1 MKLTIDTDSRTLVT
15 EDGATVQTLDL
26 YGPEAFAALSRH
38 WLRIAWSQKY
48 SYTFSWLG
56 RPMIQ
61 LPEDVLRLQ
70 EIIYQLQPDVII
82 ETGVAHGGSLVFLA
96 SLCALIGKG
105 RVIGVDIEIR
115 PHNREA
121 IEAHPLRPFISL
133 IEGSSTNPRILAQI
147 EAMIRPGERVIVLL
161 DSNHSY
167 GHVSDELR
175 LYAELVTPG
184 SYLVV
189 QDGIMNDLW
198 DVPGGRPDW
207 AHDNPAHAASDFV
220 ASRADFILEPP
231 AWAFNESPLRAGLT
245 YCPAGWLKK
254 RVAD

>member
-1 MKLTIDTDSRTLVT
+1 MKLTLDTDSRTLVT
-15 EDGATVQTLDL
+15 EDGATVRTLDL

-38 WLRIAWSQKY
+38 WLRVAWSQKH

-70 EIIYQLQPDVII
+70 ELIYQLQPDVIV
-82 ETGVAHGGSLVFLA
+82 ETGVAHGGSLVFYA
-96 SLCALIGKG
+96 SLCHVIGKG

-115 PHNREA
+115 PHNRTA
-121 IEAHPLRPFISL
+121 IEAHPLKPFITL
-133 IEGSSTNPRILAQI
+133 IEGSSTSSGILDQVK
-147 EAMIRPGERVIVLL
+147 AMIGPGERVMVLL

-167 GHVSDELR
+167 GHVSEELR

-189 QDGIMNDLW
+189 QDGIMHDLP
-198 DVPGGRPDW
+198 DVPGGRLDW
-207 AHDNPAHAASDFV
+207 IHDNPARAARDFV
-220 ASRADFILEPP
+220 DSRADFVLEPP
-231 AWAFNESPLRAGLT
+231 TWAFNESALREGLT
-245 YCPAGWLKK
+245 HWTAGWLK
-254 RVAD
+254 RRPSD

>member
-1 MKLTIDTDSRTLVT
+1 MKLTIDTDSRTLMT
-15 EDGATVQTLDL
+15 EDGATIQKLDL

-38 WLRIAWSQKY
+38 WLRVAWSQKH

-70 EIIYQLQPDVII
+70 EVIYQLQPDVIV
-82 ETGVAHGGSLVFLA
+82 ETGVAHGGSLVFYA
-96 SLCALIGKG
+96 SLCQLMGKG

-115 PHNREA
+115 PHNRAA
-121 IEAHPLRPFISL
+121 IEAHPLRPFITL
-133 IEGSSTNPRILAQI
+133 IEGSSTAPEILDQVK
-147 EAMIRPGERVIVLL
+147 AMIRPGERVMVLL

-167 GHVSDELR
+167 GHVSEELR

-189 QDGIMNDLW
+189 QDGIMRDLS

-207 AHDNPAHAASDFV
+207 THDNPARAATDF
-220 ASRADFILEPP
+220 AARRADFILEPP
-231 AWAFNESPLRAGLT
+231 PWAFNESALQAGLT
-245 YCPAGWLKK
+245 HWPAGWLKK
-254 RVAD
+254 HLSD

>member
-15 EDGATVQTLDL
+15 EDDGTVGTLDL

-38 WLRIAWSQKY
+38 WIRLAWSQKH

-70 EIIYQLQPDVII
+70 EVLYQVQPDVIV
-82 ETGVAHGGSLVFLA
+82 ETGVAHGGSLVFSA
-96 SLCALIGKG
+96 SVCQLIGKG

-115 PHNREA
+115 PHNRAA
-121 IEAHPLRPFISL
+121 IEAHALRQLITL
-133 IEGSSTNPRILAQI
+133 IEGSSTDARVVEQVTS
-147 EAMIRPGERVIVLL
+147 MIRPGERVMVLL

-167 GHVSDELR
+167 AHVSEELR
-175 LYAELVTPG
+175 LYADLVTPG
-184 SYLVV
+184 SYMVV
-189 QDGIMNDLW
+189 QDGIMHDLS

-207 AHDNPAHAASDFV
+207 THDNPARAALDF
-220 ASRADFILEPP
+220 AAGRADFTLQSPP
-231 AWAFNESPLRAGLT
+231 WTFNESALHAGLT
-245 YCPAGWLKK
+245 HWTSGWLKK
-254 RVAD
+254 RVSD